1 MYNVHCILHCINFIN
16 TQAAYVVVKK
26 ISLVQNSISF
36 LSFKLIIILYSANY
50 LPKTKETSHDIWTK
64 NTNLRKPWWT
74 YCTKL
79 FEKINYSLKVSAF
92 FSLIAFNCI
101 AKSCHYINQS
111 RDNKWLCDTVKSYK
125 TKKSETLRLEFTF
138 SILVSKV
145 KKAFMELQCIPKCF
159 QGFKSIQRPLY
170 FVIVE
175 DKCTT
180 MHM

>member
-1 MYNVHCILHCINFIN
+1 MELHTFLASSWWTVTTSTYNVHCILHCINFIN

-26 ISLVQNSISF
+26 ISLVLQ
-36 LSFKLIIILYSANY
+36 IICQ
-50 LPKTKETSHDIWTK
+50 KQRKHDIWTK

-101 AKSCHYINQS
+101 AESCHYINQT

-138 SILVSKV
+138 SILLSKV
-145 KKAFMELQCIPKCF
+145 KKAFMELYQNV
-159 QGFKSIQRPLY
+159 FKGLSQSNVFGGQIHSAS
-170 FVIVE
+170 V
-175 DKCTT
+175 
-180 MHM
+180 